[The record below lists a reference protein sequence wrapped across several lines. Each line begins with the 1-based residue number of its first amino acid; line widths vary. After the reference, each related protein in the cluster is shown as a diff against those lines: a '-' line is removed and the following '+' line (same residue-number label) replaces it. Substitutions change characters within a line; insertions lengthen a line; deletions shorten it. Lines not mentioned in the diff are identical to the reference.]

1 LDLQFISSGVAARSL
16 QDALIWLSG
25 LTPKKTLELPTKDYQ
40 PLAHFHAGSA
50 LDCVKKKSLRDEK
63 WRRAQGLRRAVYIK
77 RSPEQT
83 GISRFSANRPELAA
97 ICARIL
103 SLQSADS

>member
-50 LDCVKKKSLRDEK
+50 LDCVKKDHCATKNGGVLRACGEPCT
-63 WRRAQGLRRAVYIK
+63 RQ
-77 RSPEQT
+77 
-83 GISRFSANRPELAA
+83 SRQR
-97 ICARIL
+97 
-103 SLQSADS
+103 QS